1 MIDVT
6 DSRENYHNRAIKITL
21 KNGIVLHGVIVDNT
35 AGYYRIVKKPNLD
48 RYKSTKDDSLVEKVY
63 FKDMKSIDY

>member
-6 DSRENYHNRAIKITL
+6 DIRENYHNRAIKITL

-35 AGYYRIVKKPNLD
+35 AGYYRFVKKPNLD

>member
-6 DSRENYHNRAIKITL
+6 DIRENYHNRAIKITL

-35 AGYYRIVKKPNLD
+35 AGYYRFVKKPNLA
-48 RYKSTKDDSLVEKVY
+48 
-63 FKDMKSIDY
+63 